1 MTVQEFWDSGIG
13 LLNVC
18 ALYYVIQL
26 LRCVLL
32 SFPVCAIVFTL
43 RKTVLKNRV
52 FLKGAVWSL
61 FIPVLFMGR
70 MRFFFMKT
78 IQV

>member
-18 ALYYVIQL
+18 TLYYVIQL

-70 MRFFFMKT
+70 MRFFL
-78 IQV
+78 